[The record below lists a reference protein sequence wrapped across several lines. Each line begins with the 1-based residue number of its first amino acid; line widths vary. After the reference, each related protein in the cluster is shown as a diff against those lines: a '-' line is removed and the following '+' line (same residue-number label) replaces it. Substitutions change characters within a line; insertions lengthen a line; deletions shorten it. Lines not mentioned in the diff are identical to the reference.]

1 MAESVGENIK
11 KVRKSK
17 GLTQKE
23 LAEMLGVSQQTV
35 AQYERTDKMPKI
47 KTIKTIAEVLNV
59 PVDTIIFSYPDG
71 QGYELMFENAQKE
84 AKAANDKIIK
94 NEFIK
99 YYDKL
104 NSSGK
109 LKAIERVHELTLIK
123 KYTDPDEQ

>member
-47 KTIKTIAEVLNV
+47 NTIKAIAKVLNV

-84 AKAANDKIIK
+84 AKAANDKIIR
-94 NEFIK
+94 NEFMEC
-99 YYDKL
+99 YDKL
-104 NSSGK
+104 NNLGK
-109 LKAIERVHELTLIK
+109 LKAVERVHELTLIE

>member
-47 KTIKTIAEVLNV
+47 KTIAKVLNV

-84 AKAANDKIIK
+84 AKAANDKIIR
-94 NEFIK
+94 NEFIEC
-99 YYDKL
+99 YDKL
-104 NSSGK
+104 NNLGK
-109 LKAIERVHELTLIK
+109 LKAVERVHELTLIE